1 SEVKR
6 FVDKEVIPAA
16 TELDHKDQYPQ
27 QLVDQLRE
35 MGIFGMTISPEYG
48 GLGLPFLAYSQVVE
62 ELSRGWMS
70 LGGIINTHVIVAYV
84 VEHYGTEEQKKRWLP
99 LMAEGAKRCALCVTE
114 PNAGSD
120 VQAIE
125 TVAVRDGDFHVLNGT
140 KMFVSNGRYA
150 HFYLVLCKTNKNAQ
164 PPAAG
169 MSAILVEKGT
179 EGFRINRDIEKLG
192 YKGLDTV
199 EIDFQDALIPAFNL
213 VGGKE
218 NEGFKQV
225 MSGLEVGRINVA
237 SRAVG
242 LARAA
247 FEDAIAYSFQ
257 RRAFG
262 QPIFEHQAIHMS
274 LAEMATKIDAA
285 RLLTYRAAEK
295 KQRGE
300 RSDLESGMAKLFASE
315 VCQEV
320 VVDAMRVFGG
330 YGYTKEMRAERYY
343 RDAPMLIVGE
353 GTSQVQKIVIARALE
368 RKYKRK

>member
-1 SEVKR
+1 
-6 FVDKEVIPAA
+6 VIPVAS
-16 TELDHKDQYPQ
+16 ELEHKNQYPQ

-35 MGIFGMTISPEYG
+35 MGIFGMTISPQYG
-48 GLGLPFLAYSQVVE
+48 GLGLPLLAYSLVVE
-62 ELSRGWMS
+62 ELARGWMS
-70 LGGIINTHVIVAYV
+70 LGGIVNTHVIVAHV
-84 VEHYGTEEQKKRWLP
+84 VEHFGTEEQKERWLP
-99 LMAEGAKRCALCVTE
+99 LMAEGERRCALCITE

-125 TVAVRDGDFHVLNGT
+125 TTAVRDGDFYVLNGT

-150 HFYLVLCKTNKNAQ
+150 HFYLILCKTNKSAR
-164 PPAAG
+164 PPSGG
-169 MSAILVEKGT
+169 MSALIVEKGT

-199 EIDFQDALIPAFNL
+199 EITFEDALVPAFNL
-213 VGGKE
+213 VGGRE

-257 RRAFG
+257 RHAFG
-262 QPIFEHQAIHMS
+262 KPIFEHQAIHMS
-274 LAEMATKIDAA
+274 LAEMATKIQAA
-285 RLLTYRAAEK
+285 RLMAHWAAEK

-320 VVDAMRVFGG
+320 AVEAMRVFGG

-368 RKYKRK
+368 REYKRR